1 MKMNE
6 KLEEVKAAISNAF
19 EETVTAGYCF
29 MLKHPVIST
38 CIGTLAG
45 AAVATGVTAIV
56 SNAKPAAIE
65 HKHVTKEEA
74 EMAKAKLIYM
84 GNRFIEDHPDEWAEM
99 NNE

>member
-6 KLEEVKAAISNAF
+6 KLEEVKTAISNAF
-19 EETVTAGYCF
+19 EETVTAGYCV

-38 CIGTLAG
+38 CIGTFAG

-56 SNAKPAAIE
+56 SNAKPAE
-65 HKHVTKEEA
+65 SKHVTKEEA

>member
-6 KLEEVKAAISNAF
+6 KLEEVKTAISNVF

-38 CIGTLAG
+38 CIGTLTG
-45 AAVATGVTAIV
+45 AVVATGVSVIV
-56 SNAKPAAIE
+56 SNAKIE
-65 HKHVTKEEA
+65 PIKRVTKEDA
-74 EMAKAKLIYM
+74 EMAKTKLIYM